1 MIIVDFEEK
10 HIDEARA
17 VALSNYNEERRLV
30 KELPEISE
38 LPDMKLFAE
47 NGLGVAAFENGKM
60 AGFLCCFSPWDNA
73 FDTAARGTFSPLHA
87 HGAAVENRVKIYRS
101 MYKAAA
107 EKWVKNHITYHAVSL
122 YAHDEKALQA
132 FFLYGFGVRCSDAI
146 RRTGGFACAAPDN
159 IGNISFRRLSAGEVT
174 SVREMRRMLSDH
186 LGDSPCFMYSSESE
200 FENWLKKAEKRG
212 SAIFTAQVGGA
223 AAPIA
228 FVEVT
233 DSGENFVTDTACMK
247 NICGAFC
254 LPEYRGTGAFAALL
268 DFVLKSL
275 QSEGAELLG
284 VDYESFN
291 PNALGAWEK
300 YFTPYTRSVVRRID
314 EGVLRKYPL

>member
-1 MIIVDFEEK
+1 MIIVDFEKK

-30 KELPEISE
+30 KELPEIND
-38 LPDMKLFAE
+38 LPDMTMFAE

-60 AGFLCCFSPWDNA
+60 TGFLCCFSPWDNA
-73 FDTAARGTFSPLHA
+73 FGTAARGTFSPLHA
-87 HGAAVENRVKIYRS
+87 HGAAAENRVRVYRS

-107 EKWVKNHITYHAVSL
+107 EKWVKAHITYHAVSL

-146 RRTGGFACAAPDN
+146 RHTEGVACGAPD
-159 IGNISFRRLSAGEVT
+159 NISFRRISAGEAP
-174 SVREMRRMLSDH
+174 SVREMRRMLSEH
-186 LGDSPCFMYSSESE
+186 LGDSPCFMYSDESE
-200 FENWLKKAEKRG
+200 FRSWLENAEKRG
-212 SAIFTAQVGGA
+212 SVIYTAQAVATGSS
-223 AAPIA
+223 PVA
-228 FVEVT
+228 FIEVT

-254 LPEYRGTGAFAALL
+254 LPEYRGTGVFVALL
-268 DFVLKSL
+268 GFVLNSL
-275 QSEGAELLG
+275 RNEGAELLG